1 MLKRIFS
8 FATLFFSISTLI
20 CCALPALFVAIGAGA
35 AFVSVLGTVPQLVWF
50 SEHKVL
56 IFSIAGALLLSNI
69 AMRLVLPQQ
78 CPADPKLASE
88 CARTRK
94 ISNIVLIISVVAF
107 LIGAFFAFI
116 APSLLS

>member
-20 CCALPALFVAIGAGA
+20 CCALPALFVALGAGA
-35 AFVSVLGTVPQLVWF
+35 AFVSVLGAIPQLVWF

-56 IFSIAGALLLSNI
+56 VFSTAGGLLLANMT
-69 AMRLVLPQQ
+69 ARLFLPQQ

-88 CARTRK
+88 CARTRA
-94 ISNIVLIISVVAF
+94 ISSIVFVISVVAF
-107 LIGAFFAFI
+107 FIGAFFAFI